1 MATDPEGRRG
11 ILVALDVL
19 VVGDPNTPRPVDSA
33 GSALDRLDW
42 IGRPVVLAGRELLGR
57 RLPEATAD
65 RVAWVRASFERDDL
79 EVHPFDEPEADR
91 AEELANAVKL
101 WAAARELWRA
111 DWLLT
116 SRAATVGA
124 ARRADLAVARIGPRD
139 PDGAAAVERAD
150 YDARDLLDA
159 VGYLLT
165 RDAFAAGRPG

>member
-1 MATDPEGRRG
+1 MATEPAERPG

-19 VVGDPNTPRPVDSA
+19 VGGDPSAPRPLDSA
-33 GSALDRLDW
+33 AAALDRLGW
-42 IGRPVVLAGRELLGR
+42 LGRPVLLAGRELLGR
-57 RLPEATAD
+57 RLPEAAAD

-79 EVHPFDEPEADR
+79 EVHAFDEPEADR
-91 AEELANAVKL
+91 AEELAHAVEQ
-101 WAAARELWRA
+101 WAAVRELCQA

-139 PDGAAAVERAD
+139 PDGVAAVERAD

-159 VGYLLT
+159 VRHLLT